1 MYLVSCLVSGPSLG
15 PSLCPE
21 CAGIGPKW
29 AKQVPRVPNDLS
41 YCEYCKY
48 CDLCCLF
55 CVHWFGVDLKESPG
69 K

>member
-41 YCEYCKY
+41 YCEYRLY
-48 CDLCCLF
+48 FDLF
-55 CVHWFGVDLKESPG
+55 AYFVYV
-69 K
+69 